1 MSTVSEPLGEKSIV
15 AERNTGSERIPAI
28 QRREQILGAASQVFG
43 ERGYS
48 GATTDQVAH
57 AAGISQPYVVR
68 MFGTK
73 ENLFLEVLDRA
84 LNKLITAF
92 RAVIAESRTADADA
106 DAADILMQRLGGT
119 YVDLIED
126 RGILLSLMQAFITGH
141 DPVIGAKARAGF
153 LQIYR
158 ILRDEAGFE
167 PDLIR
172 VFLANG
178 MLFNTLLAIRLPD
191 IFDEDEAAQELMR
204 CTFRTKL
211 DLVLDVS
218 GVPELH
224 A

>member
-1 MSTVSEPLGEKSIV
+1 MSTVSEPLV
-15 AERNTGSERIPAI
+15 ERNTGTERKTGTERIPAT
-28 QRREQILGAASQVFG
+28 QRREQILAAASQVFG

-73 ENLFLEVLDRA
+73 ENLFLEVLERA
-84 LNKLITAF
+84 LNKVKTAF
-92 RAVIAESRTADADA
+92 RAVLAEPRPPGDDAD
-106 DAADILMQRLGGT
+106 LLSQRLGAT

-167 PDLIR
+167 PDVIR
-172 VFLANG
+172 EFLADG

-191 IFDEDEAAQELMR
+191 IFDDDEAAQELMR

-211 DLVLDVS
+211 DMVLGAS
-218 GVPELH
+218 GAPEAH